1 MNAFFFDQQLG
12 GGCCRSHRA
21 AMGGEYCCPEFEF
34 LNDAHLGGGVDGR
47 HFQRLT
53 YREEEDLSVTSYR
66 QWEEDIADPNLK
78 LQLARTSDCANV
90 VAVNAKI

>member
-1 MNAFFFDQQLG
+1 MINVKDMEITFGKKIAFIAGGGAMNAFFFDQQLG

-21 AMGGEYCCPEFEF
+21 AMGGGYCCPEFEF

-53 YREEEDLSVTSYR
+53 YREEEDLSVTS
-66 QWEEDIADPNLK
+66 
-78 LQLARTSDCANV
+78 
-90 VAVNAKI
+90 

>member
-21 AMGGEYCCPEFEF
+21 AMGGGYCCPEFEF

-47 HFQRLT
+47 HF
-53 YREEEDLSVTSYR
+53 
-66 QWEEDIADPNLK
+66 
-78 LQLARTSDCANV
+78 
-90 VAVNAKI
+90 

>member
-21 AMGGEYCCPEFEF
+21 AMGGGYCCPEFEF
-34 LNDAHLGGGVDGR
+34 LNNAHLGGGVGGR

-53 YREEEDLSVTSYR
+53 YREEDDLSVISYR
-66 QWEEDIADPNLK
+66 QWEEDIADPNLRITTGSYER
-78 LQLARTSDCANV
+78 LNECPDD
-90 VAVNAKI
+90 